1 MSDQASAAAGARQG
15 GEREAE
21 GTGRLGDLRM
31 VPVAVAA
38 WAASVAGTAGSPPV
52 VAIAAAAGLLLV
64 IMGAVRRLLLPVA
77 AGLVIIAITAAG
89 ALHDQRLRSG
99 PVAELAAA
107 EAVVSLEVRTV
118 ADPRRGDA
126 VPGGDYLSV
135 RTNTVTVAGRGDH
148 WRVEAPVL
156 LIASGPALTVLERL
170 PVGTALR
177 VDARLRAPDAGDDL
191 AAIARVRG
199 SVVVTAGPDAGL
211 ALVERVRAGLRA
223 AVADRTA
230 EQRALVPA
238 LVLGDTSGI
247 TAELEEDFV
256 RTGLTHLTAVSGAN
270 LTLLLAFLLLVARWC
285 GVRGW
290 WLRGVGLFGVIVFV
304 ALCRTEPSV
313 LRAAAMGLV
322 ALAALGSG
330 SRIKGLRN
338 LAVAVVVLVL
348 IDPYLGRS
356 AGFALS
362 VLASAGII
370 AWASRWAAVLHRWL
384 PRIVADSVTV
394 PLAAHLATLPVVTAL
409 SGTVSVVGIVTN
421 ALAGPFVGP
430 ATVFGFAAAGLSQ
443 MHPWPAVVAGFG
455 AAWSAQP
462 ILWVAHWGAA
472 FPGAAWPWPGHPAA
486 LALLAAAGL
495 TAAWLMPRLLARR
508 WLAVPAALIMAVGFL
523 RPPVQ
528 PGWPPAE
535 AALVACDVGQGDGL
549 VVPVGGDQAVVVDA
563 GPDPR
568 LIDGCLDQLGIR
580 GVPLLILSH
589 FHADHVD
596 GLAGVFD
603 GRAVG
608 ELWVGPLPA
617 PAAQEA
623 AVQRLAAERGTRLR
637 TPAVGEL
644 VAVGATTW
652 RVIGPVGTPAAALG
666 DDEGESSAENDASLA
681 IIATVARANGTD
693 PPLRILFTG
702 DLEPAGQQAILATGT
717 DLRADVLK
725 VPHHGSA
732 RQDRGFLAATGARVA
747 VASAGQ
753 DNDYGHPAPR
763 TVALLEALGMTV
775 LATNE
780 RGAIAITLRSGE
792 VGAVTAR

>member
-1 MSDQASAAAGARQG
+1 MSDRHRPRVPDPGAEA
-15 GEREAE
+15 EREDQ
-21 GTGRLGDLRM
+21 GRLGDLRM
-31 VPVAVAA
+31 VPIAIAA
-38 WAASVAGTAGSPPV
+38 WAASVAGTAGQPV
-52 VAIAAAAGLLLV
+52 VVAVAAAVGLLLV
-64 IMGAVRRLLLPVA
+64 ISGAARRLLLPVA

-89 ALHDQRLRSG
+89 ALHDHRLRSG

-107 EAVVSLEVRTV
+107 EAVVALEVRTV

-126 VPGGDYLSV
+126 GPGGDYLSV
-135 RTNTVTVAGRGDH
+135 RVDTVTVAGRGDH
-148 WRVEAPVL
+148 WRVAAPVL
-156 LIASGPALTVLERL
+156 LIASGPALATLERL

-199 SVVVTAGPDAGL
+199 GVTVTAGPDAGL

-223 AVADRTA
+223 AVEDRTA

-247 TAELEEDFV
+247 TPELEEDFV

-270 LTLLLAFLLLVARWC
+270 LTLLLAFLLLLARWC

-290 WLRGVGLFGVIVFV
+290 WLRGVGLLGVIIFV

-322 ALAALGSG
+322 ALAALGGG
-330 SRIKGLRN
+330 SRLKGLRN
-338 LAVAVVVLVL
+338 LGVAVVVLIL

-362 VLASAGII
+362 VLASGGII

-384 PRIVADSVTV
+384 PKIIAESITV

-409 SGTVSVVGIVTN
+409 SGTVSVVGIVAN

-430 ATVFGFAAAGLSQ
+430 ATVFGFAAAGLSLL
-443 MHPWPAVVAGFG
+443 HPWAAVVAGFG

-486 LALLAAAGL
+486 LALLAGAGL
-495 TAAWLMPRLLARR
+495 AAAWLMPHVLARR
-508 WLAVPAALIMAVGFL
+508 WLALPVALIMAVGFL

-528 PGWPPAE
+528 PGWPPAA

-603 GRAVG
+603 GRPVG

-617 PAAQEA
+617 PAAQA
-623 AVQRLAAERGTRLR
+623 VAVQRLAADHGVRVR
-637 TPAVGEL
+637 TPRVGER
-644 VAVGATTW
+644 VAVGGTAW
-652 RVIGPVGTPAAALG
+652 QVIGPVAVPPPFPG

-681 IIATVARANGTD
+681 LIATLAPSPGRDRG
-693 PPLRILFTG
+693 LRILFTG
-702 DLEPAGQQAILATGT
+702 DLEPNGQRAILTSGV
-717 DLRADVLK
+717 DLTVDVVK
-725 VPHHGSA
+725 VPHHGSS
-732 RQDRGFLAATGARVA
+732 RQDRDFLAATRARVA
-747 VASAGQ
+747 VASAGR

-763 TVALLEALGMTV
+763 TVALLESLGMTV
-775 LATNE
+775 LATSE
-780 RGAIAITLRSGE
+780 RGSIAITAAGE
-792 VGAVTAR
+792 LGAVVSR